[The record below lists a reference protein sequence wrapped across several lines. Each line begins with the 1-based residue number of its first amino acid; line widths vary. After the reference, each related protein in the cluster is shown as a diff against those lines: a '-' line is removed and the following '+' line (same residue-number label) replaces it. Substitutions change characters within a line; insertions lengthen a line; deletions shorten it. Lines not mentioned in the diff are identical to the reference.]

1 MSESISTSESYFA
14 LIDEI
19 ADNTLKGKIKAKEQV
34 YRLLVRSVSAGTGEI
49 FERCLQQRL
58 GETELRVKEAP
69 DELKQAKAQ
78 RVLRALQ
85 MVVGEWERWQKE
97 NQGKEAIAAVVAQ
110 VVAAPSDSQIMAL
123 LRAIDPNRDRVLDL
137 PELVE
142 LARCLQREPAAE
154 ITSLGDGLIEGIGS
168 WQRLEPYL
176 VSWIYERASGRLGF
190 GEGPEDNGPWAS
202 WAKQVSSA
210 FARSLFNAIARNQEI
225 AELARQQI
233 TISPATVVELA
244 LILQLLQRGLVAW
257 FEQQAYN
264 TKAGVKLA
272 ASTFISF
279 AVIWSQLARGF
290 AGNKGYADTCFQMTL
305 QSLRAFARRE
315 YFPMYGGIFAS
326 FSGEYLRFALDY
338 LDEPLRRWEGT
349 PEKARIM
356 TILGYSLRAA
366 GQSQKAISFHE
377 QAVEIA
383 RQEQDTRCEIA
394 NLNHLSRTYVALQ
407 NYGEAIATSQRAL
420 ILSRQTGDRT
430 GEACALSNFGYSQVF
445 QARHEQIIEPEI
457 YEEAVNYLQQGLA
470 LAEKLGDI
478 QSQALAAT
486 SLGIACVT
494 LERLSEA
501 ITYLNKGVET
511 SGFTGD
517 LYLLGI
523 NYAYLAQS
531 YYRAAAFEKT
541 VLPGCLG
548 MYLLAQI
555 GSEEWR
561 QPADLLVTLQGQMTE
576 EVFGS
581 ILEQKRWEMTAVIG
595 VEGYEFIPE
604 QIAEYKRSLG

>member
-58 GETELRVKEAP
+58 GETQLRVNEAS

-85 MVVGEWERWQKE
+85 MVVGEWERLVKE
-97 NQGKEAIAAVVAQ
+97 NQGKETIATVVAQ
-110 VVAAPSDSQIMAL
+110 VVAAPSDSQIVAL

-137 PELVE
+137 PELLE
-142 LARCLQREPAAE
+142 LARCFQGEAAAE
-154 ITSLGDGLIEGIGS
+154 IKGLGDGIIEGIGS

-176 VSWIYERASGRLGF
+176 VTWIYDKASGRLGF
-190 GEGPEDNGPWAS
+190 GEGPEDNGPWAL

-210 FARSLFNAIARNQEI
+210 FSRSLFNAIARNQEI
-225 AELARQQI
+225 AELARQQV
-233 TISPATVVELA
+233 TISPCTLVELA

-290 AGNKGYADTCFQMTL
+290 AGNQAYADACFHMTL

-338 LDEPLRRWEGT
+338 LDEPLRRWEGS

-356 TILGYSLRAA
+356 TIIGYSLRAS
-366 GQSQKAISFHE
+366 GQSQKAIFFHE

-407 NYGEAIATSQRAL
+407 NYAEAIAASQRAL

-445 QARHEQIIEPEI
+445 QARHEEIIEAEV
-457 YEEAVNYLQQGLA
+457 YEEAVNYLQQGLV
-470 LAEKLGDI
+470 LAEKLGDT

-486 SLGIACVT
+486 SLGIACVI
-494 LERLSEA
+494 LERLSES

-511 SGFTGD
+511 AGFTGD

-523 NYAYLAQS
+523 NYAYLAQA
-531 YYRAAAFEKT
+531 YYRAASFDQT
-541 VLPGCLG
+541 IFPGCLG

-561 QPADLLVTLQGQMTE
+561 QPAGLLVILQGQMAE
-576 EVFGS
+576 DVFHS
-581 ILEQKRWEMTAVIG
+581 ILEQKRWEITAVIG

-604 QIAEYKRSLG
+604 QIAEYKRSMS

>member
-1 MSESISTSESYFA
+1 
-14 LIDEI
+14 
-19 ADNTLKGKIKAKEQV
+19 
-34 YRLLVRSVSAGTGEI
+34 
-49 FERCLQQRL
+49 
-58 GETELRVKEAP
+58 
-69 DELKQAKAQ
+69 
-78 RVLRALQ
+78 
-85 MVVGEWERWQKE
+85 
-97 NQGKEAIAAVVAQ
+97 
-110 VVAAPSDSQIMAL
+110 
-123 LRAIDPNRDRVLDL
+123 
-137 PELVE
+137 
-142 LARCLQREPAAE
+142 
-154 ITSLGDGLIEGIGS
+154 
-168 WQRLEPYL
+168 
-176 VSWIYERASGRLGF
+176 
-190 GEGPEDNGPWAS
+190 
-202 WAKQVSSA
+202 
-210 FARSLFNAIARNQEI
+210 
-225 AELARQQI
+225 
-233 TISPATVVELA
+233 
-244 LILQLLQRGLVAW
+244 
-257 FEQQAYN
+257 
-264 TKAGVKLA
+264 
-272 ASTFISF
+272 
-279 AVIWSQLARGF
+279 
-290 AGNKGYADTCFQMTL
+290 MTL

-315 YFPMYGGIFAS
+315 YFPLYGGIFAS

-338 LDEPLRRWEGT
+338 LDEPLRRWDGS

-356 TILGYSLRAA
+356 TIIGYSLRAS

-445 QARHEQIIEPEI
+445 QARDGQIIETEV
-457 YEEAVNYLQQGLA
+457 YEEAVNYLEQGLA
-470 LAEKLGDI
+470 IAEKLGDT

-486 SLGIACVT
+486 SLGIACVI

-501 ITYLNKGVET
+501 ITYLNKGVEAA
-511 SGFTGD
+511 GFTGD

-523 NYAYLAQS
+523 NYAYLAQA

-561 QPADLLVTLQGQMTE
+561 QPADLLVTLQGQMTAD
-576 EVFGS
+576 VLAN
-581 ILEQKRWEMTAVIG
+581 ILEQKRWEIIAVIG

-604 QIAEYKRSLG
+604 QIAEYKRSLD